1 MWGSACVGVALGLS
15 TFRRRFPDWELLRES
30 GHPCW
35 LLALPNKKLEDFEP
49 PVQEYLKEGLRR
61 GFHTTPTALELRT
74 WFSIRVLPAPPDV
87 FVTYFFHDAPR
98 FILNAAR
105 VLNLTNILGGRFVQ
119 PIQDPKL
126 KETVIDLLNEQAKSW
141 IKDNMAGREYKS
153 GLRRIE
159 PRELSMLP
167 LNSLVVELV
176 NSERRLV
183 TAKSQSLFD

>member
-1 MWGSACVGVALGLS
+1 
-15 TFRRRFPDWELLRES
+15 
-30 GHPCW
+30 
-35 LLALPNKKLEDFEP
+35 
-49 PVQEYLKEGLRR
+49 
-61 GFHTTPTALELRT
+61 
-74 WFSIRVLPAPPDV
+74 
-87 FVTYFFHDAPR
+87 
-98 FILNAAR
+98 
-105 VLNLTNILGGRFVQ
+105 VQ